1 MDPGRGAPTPA
12 ILVAVGDIA
21 IFGRIIVG
29 GDGRGVATPV
39 GKGPV
44 AAIVAAQ
51 HIDVVVRLFIA
62 ERRDDPEAVVE
73 IIAEHRRAGGFPAAD
88 FAALAHLEVAG
99 GGEAVLKIE
108 RVAGLQ
114 VDDTAEPA
122 FEERGIGRLED
133 LDAADQFGRNA
144 LEAVV
149 AVIIPLAD
157 LIDFEPADEKFAIQQ
172 RHILFEA
179 ANADLRPLPV
189 FAIDLN
195 PGDRKST
202 LLN

>member
-1 MDPGRGAPTPA
+1 MRISDWSSGVCSSALIVPVRGAPTPA

-73 IIAEHRRAGGFPAAD
+73 IIAEHRRAGGLPAAD
-88 FAALAHLEVAG
+88 FAALAHLEV
-99 GGEAVLKIE
+99 
-108 RVAGLQ
+108 
-114 VDDTAEPA
+114 
-122 FEERGIGRLED
+122 
-133 LDAADQFGRNA
+133 
-144 LEAVV
+144 
-149 AVIIPLAD
+149 
-157 LIDFEPADEKFAIQQ
+157 
-172 RHILFEA
+172 
-179 ANADLRPLPV
+179 
-189 FAIDLN
+189 
-195 PGDRKST
+195 DRKRT
-202 LLN
+202 RLNSSN